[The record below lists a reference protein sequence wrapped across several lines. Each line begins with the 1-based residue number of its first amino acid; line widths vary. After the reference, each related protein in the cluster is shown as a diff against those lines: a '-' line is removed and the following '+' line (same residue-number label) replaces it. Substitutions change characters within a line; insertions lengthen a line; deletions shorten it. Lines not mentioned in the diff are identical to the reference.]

1 VPAGTAPKNAL
12 VGDHKEVIMATDT
25 TGKFEIP
32 ADMRNI
38 AEQSVEQAKKAFDG
52 FITAAHQAANTLDST
67 ADKARAGAKDMSE
80 KAVGFAEQ
88 NVAASFEFAQK
99 LVRAKDVQ
107 EMMRLQTEYAQAQMR
122 ALADQAKELGQSAA
136 KVAMD
141 TAKPK
146 F

>member
-1 VPAGTAPKNAL
+1 
-12 VGDHKEVIMATDT
+12 MATDP

-32 ADMRNI
+32 ADMRKM

-52 FITAAHQAANTLDST
+52 FISAAHQAAGALDST
-67 ADKARAGAKDMSE
+67 ADKARATAKDVSD
-80 KAVGFAEQ
+80 KAVSFAEQ
-88 NVAASFEFAQK
+88 NVAASFDFAQK

-107 EMMRLQTEYAQAQMR
+107 EMMRLQTEYAQAQMK

-136 KVAMD
+136 KAAMD